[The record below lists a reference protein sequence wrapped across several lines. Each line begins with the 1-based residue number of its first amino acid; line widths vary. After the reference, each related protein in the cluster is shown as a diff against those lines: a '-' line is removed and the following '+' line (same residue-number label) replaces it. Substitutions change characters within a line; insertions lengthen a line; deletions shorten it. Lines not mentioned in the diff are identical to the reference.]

1 MSVPRPQT
9 PESVAVLSG
18 GIGGVKLVEG
28 LSELLPGET
37 LTVICNTGDDL
48 EMWGLH
54 VSPDVDTVLYTL
66 SGLVN
71 RDQGW
76 GVDADTYESL
86 EMLKRYGE
94 AAWFLLGDRDI
105 GTHLLR
111 SHLLREG
118 RRLTEVTMDLA
129 KRLGIGARVIP
140 ATDAPVR
147 TFVLTP
153 DGELDFQTYF
163 VRRRFEPPV
172 EEVRFKGAEDALPSP
187 EAAAALLSARTIL
200 IAPSNPVASIGPML
214 AVKGFRQ
221 ALEQAAGL
229 RVAVSPL
236 IGGEAVKGPT
246 VQMMEATNL
255 PATPIGIAQAYE
267 GLIDAL
273 VIDRQ
278 DVAYKPELEEFGLS
292 VLATDTLMEGFEG
305 RLRLAAEVLDF
316 CAAMTLKRDQRAEPR
331 AVD

>member
-1 MSVPRPQT
+1 MSVARPRAIDR
-9 PESVAVLSG
+9 VAVLTG

-28 LSELLPGET
+28 LGELLPGDEM
-37 LTVICNTGDDL
+37 TVICNTGDDL

-54 VSPDVDTVLYTL
+54 ISPDVDTVLYTL

-71 RDQGW
+71 REQGW
-76 GVDADTYESL
+76 GVDSDSFEAL
-86 EMLKRYGE
+86 EALKRYGE
-94 AAWFLLGDRDI
+94 QTWFLLGDRDI

-111 SHLLREG
+111 TSMLREG
-118 RRLTEVTMDLA
+118 RRLTEATLDLA
-129 KRLGIGARVIP
+129 QRLGIGARVVP
-140 ATDAPVR
+140 ATDDAVR

-172 EEVRFKGAEDALPSP
+172 EEVRYHGSSDALPSP
-187 EAAAALLSARTIL
+187 EAAASLLSAATVI

-214 AVKGFRQ
+214 AVRGFRT
-221 ALEQAAGL
+221 ALEQARGL

-246 VQMMEATNL
+246 VQMMEAANF
-255 PATPIGIAQAYE
+255 PATPIGVAQAYE

-316 CAAMTLKRDQRAEPR
+316 CSTLANKRAARA
-331 AVD
+331 

>member
-1 MSVPRPQT
+1 MSLARPQ
-9 PESVAVLSG
+9 SVDRLAVLSG

-28 LSELLPGET
+28 LTELLPGDQ

-76 GVDADTYESL
+76 GVDSDSYQAL
-86 EMLKRYGE
+86 EMLQRYSEPG
-94 AAWFLLGDRDI
+94 WFLLGDRDI

-111 SHLLREG
+111 TSMLREG
-118 RRLTEVTMDLA
+118 RRLTEVTLELA
-129 KRLGIGARVIP
+129 QRLGIGARVMP
-140 ATDAPVR
+140 ATDDSVR

-172 EEVRFKGAEDALPSP
+172 EEVRYRGADEALPSP
-187 EAAAALLSARTIL
+187 EATAALMSAGTIV

-214 AVKGFRQ
+214 AVRGFRQ
-221 ALEQAAGL
+221 AMEQARGF
-229 RVAVSPL
+229 RVAVCPL

-246 VQMMEATNL
+246 VPMMEAANFV
-255 PATPIGIAQAYE
+255 ATPTGVAQAYD
-267 GLIDAL
+267 GLIDAM

-278 DVAYKPELEEFGLS
+278 DVAYTPDLEQQGLQ

-316 CAAMTLKRDQRAEPR
+316 CAAKAGRRRPPDGIP
-331 AVD
+331 

>member
-1 MSVPRPQT
+1 MSLARPRT
-9 PESVAVLSG
+9 LDRVTVLSG

-28 LSELLPGET
+28 LTELLPGDQ
-37 LTVICNTGDDL
+37 LSVICNTGDDL

-66 SGLVN
+66 SGLVS

-76 GVDADTYESL
+76 GVDSDSYQAL
-86 EMLKRYGE
+86 EMLQRYGE
-94 AAWFLLGDRDI
+94 PTWFLLGDRDI

-111 SHLLREG
+111 GSLLRDG
-118 RRLTEVTMDLA
+118 RRLTEVTMELA
-129 KRLGIGARVIP
+129 RRLGVGARVMP
-140 ATDAPVR
+140 ATDDPVR

-172 EEVRFKGAEDALPSP
+172 EEVRYHGADDASPSP
-187 EAAAALLSARTIL
+187 EAAAAVLSASTIL

-214 AVKGFRQ
+214 AVRGFRQ
-221 ALEQAAGL
+221 ALEQAGGL

-246 VQMMEATNL
+246 VQMMEAINL
-255 PATPIGIAQAYE
+255 PATPIGVAQAYE

-316 CAAMTLKRDQRAEPR
+316 CSTLAAKRAKK
-331 AVD
+331 A